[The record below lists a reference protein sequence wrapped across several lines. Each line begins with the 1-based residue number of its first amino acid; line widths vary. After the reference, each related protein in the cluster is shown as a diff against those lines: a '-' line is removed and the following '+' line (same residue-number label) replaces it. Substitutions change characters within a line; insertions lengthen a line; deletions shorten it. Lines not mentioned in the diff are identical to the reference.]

1 MLLPSSYASS
11 RAEQSKAR
19 LLEIKKV
26 SDTIKWTFAGA
37 KCIVEKGRE
46 KKTERERERVNSE
59 K

>member
-46 KKTERERERVNSE
+46 KKTERERES